1 MHGRSPRLGAES
13 TRPGTINRAQ
23 VTLSSIL
30 FLAGGLGLLVLGAD
44 WLVRGSARLALLLG
58 ISPLVVGLTVVAM
71 GTSAPE
77 AVVTV
82 GAVLGG
88 RPEVALGNVVGSNIL
103 NILLILGLAALIA
116 PIAVGSRLLRQDV
129 PAMVALSLMVYLV
142 GMNGVIGVWE
152 GTLLLG
158 LGIGYTWHRLKRSR
172 APEALP
178 EKPKVSR
185 SSVLAAGA
193 PQGTVLSN
201 LVLTVAGFVL
211 LVVGARWLVGGA
223 VDIGRALGV
232 SELVIGLTVVAGG
245 TSVPELAASLLAAL
259 RGEREIAVG
268 NVVGSNLYN
277 LTLVLGLGGILGPE
291 GIPVSTG
298 VLGFDLPFM
307 VIVAVACLP
316 IFFTGARIDRWEGAL
331 FVGYYLAYAACLF
344 LKAVDH
350 QVLPLFSGILWLFV
364 IPLTAVTLGVI
375 VFREVRG
382 REA

>member
-1 MHGRSPRLGAES
+1 V
-13 TRPGTINRAQ
+13 I
-23 VTLSSIL
+23 LSSIL
-30 FLAGGLGLLVLGAD
+30 FLVGGLGLLVLGAD

-82 GAVLGG
+82 GAVLDG
-88 RPEVALGNVVGSNIL
+88 RPDVALGNVVGSNVL

-116 PIAVGSRLLRQDV
+116 PIAVGSRLLRRDV
-129 PAMVALSLMVYLV
+129 PAMVGLSLLVYLV
-142 GMNGVIGVWE
+142 ALNGVIGMWE
-152 GTLLLG
+152 GTLLLS
-158 LGIGYTWHRLKRSR
+158 LGIGYTWYRLKRARTPDAPPEEPKLSR
-172 APEALP
+172 A
-178 EKPKVSR
+178 K
-185 SSVLAAGA
+185 VLAKGA

-201 LVLTVAGFVL
+201 LALTVAGFVL

-277 LTLVLGLGGILGPE
+277 LTLVLGLGGILGPD

-307 VIVAVACLP
+307 VIVAAACLP

-350 QVLPLFSGILWLFV
+350 QVLPLFSGIMWLFV
-364 IPLTAVTLGVI
+364 IPLTAVTLAVV
-375 VFREVRG
+375 VFRELRE

>member
-1 MHGRSPRLGAES
+1 M
-13 TRPGTINRAQ
+13 
-23 VTLSSIL
+23 TLSSIL
-30 FLAGGLGLLVLGAD
+30 FLAGGLGLLALGAD
-44 WLVRGSARLALLLG
+44 WLVRGSAHLALRLG
-58 ISPLVVGLTVVAM
+58 ISPLVVGLTVVAV

-82 GAVLGG
+82 GAVLDG

-116 PIAVGSRLLRQDV
+116 PIAVGSRLLRRDV
-129 PAMVALSLMVYLV
+129 PAMVALSLLVYLV
-142 GMNGVIGVWE
+142 AVNGVIGAAE
-152 GTLLLG
+152 GGLLLA
-158 LGIGYTWHRLKRSR
+158 LGIGYTWYRLRRAR
-172 APEALP
+172 APETPP
-178 EKPKVSR
+178 EAPKLSR
-185 SSVLAAGA
+185 TRVLRAGK
-193 PQGTVLSN
+193 PQGTTISHLAFMVGGL
-201 LVLTVAGFVL
+201 VL

-232 SELVIGLTVVAGG
+232 TELVIGLTVVAGG
-245 TSVPELAASLLAAL
+245 TSLPELAASLMAAL

-277 LTLVLGLGGILGPE
+277 LTLVLGLGGLLGPD

-307 VIVAVACLP
+307 IIVAVACLP

-331 FVGYYLAYAACLF
+331 FVAYYLAYAACLF

-350 QVLPLFSGILWLFV
+350 QVLPLFSGILWLFI
-364 IPLTAVTLGVI
+364 IPLTAVTLAVI
-375 VFREVRG
+375 VFREVRE